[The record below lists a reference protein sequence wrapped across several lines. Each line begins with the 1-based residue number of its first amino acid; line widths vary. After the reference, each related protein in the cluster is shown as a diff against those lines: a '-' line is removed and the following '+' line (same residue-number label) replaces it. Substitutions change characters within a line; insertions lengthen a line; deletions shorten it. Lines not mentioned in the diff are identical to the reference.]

1 MTAHH
6 SDGQRGRSGRL
17 GARRAVFLDRDGV
30 LNEAVLRDGRPHPPA
45 RVGDVAILPGVRDAC
60 AQLRAAGYLLVVVTN
75 QPDIARGATTRATVD
90 AINDHLAG
98 ELGLDAVCVCPHDDA
113 DRCGC
118 RKPAPGLLLSAA
130 ERFGIDLGASLMVGD
145 RWRDIEA
152 GARAG
157 VPTAW
162 VRSDY
167 REAPPAAPD
176 HVVDSLLDVVP
187 IVTSSLTIEE
197 GSFR

>member
-45 RVGDVAILPGVRDAC
+45 SVGDVAILPGVRDAC

-75 QPDIARGATTRATVD
+75 QPDIARGTTTRATVD

-152 GARAG
+152 GRRAG
-157 VPTAW
+157 VTTVW
-162 VRSDY
+162 MRSDY
-167 REAPPAAPD
+167 SEPPPVAPD
-176 HVVDSLLDVVP
+176 HVVDRLLDVVP
-187 IVTSSLTIEE
+187 LVTASVSNGEVS
-197 GSFR
+197 GQ